1 MDGYIRLMSLYLT
14 AFRGRHGGADIPGIF
29 WTPESGQNLRLLT
42 EALRQEAPWLGARIS
57 GREIFTLGVPDNPE
71 ADHLVAQK
79 EGSWKPDF
87 HNQGSRGLVLLML
100 LRRLK
105 EKRVLVDLRTGFATV
120 RSEDLPDGRM
130 AVDGLELHLEAVG
143 RLEFLLWFHPVRRI
157 LDPRPTALDE
167 HGHRALDI
175 WFPLEGVSVA
185 SAHPKRSPG
194 GHSLQVGRRGRFVR
208 QDDPAAVILTESVCD
223 FPAQALVQ
231 SVRSWFGGATLD
243 GTGLSLE
250 TDPSTAADLRLEQ
263 KPLPAPT
270 TVGLDCNDRAIPLDE
285 IFRYALGGQTALRL
299 PRLPPATFHLSG
311 LRDAAKA
318 DEVATILNQR
328 AAEWPG
334 VALQFAAEPL
344 AGSDE
349 LFLDP
354 KAPVVNQPR
363 SARAS
368 GQAAGLFLEC
378 VQRAGGSPW
387 RLEGPSL
394 GWTLG
399 VAQAFLYGK
408 MHHLAFALLD
418 PSGRIAASLVV
429 PFRFSDLA
437 EVAFGRSIAAKLWT
451 RPPPGLSIHVD
462 ETLDLP
468 PHFIDGFCPGAD
480 VWHLRRRSAPRVI
493 SATSFAWLAAGQIA
507 HSDDRAFASLES
519 ETGVRFLYI
528 ERLRGTQSPL
538 NALEGITALE
548 HAWVPGR
555 AERRLLPATLEWARG
570 LLFQRDRFQA
580 FAPGRLT

>member
-1 MDGYIRLMSLYLT
+1 MSLYLT

-29 WTPESGQNLRLLT
+29 WTPEAGQNLRLIT

-57 GREIFTLGVPDNPE
+57 GREIFSLGVPDNPE

-79 EGSWKPDF
+79 DGAWKPDL
-87 HNQGSRGLVLLML
+87 HNQGTRGLILLML

-105 EKRVLVDLRTGFATV
+105 EKRVLVDLRTGFTTV

-130 AVDGLELHLEAVG
+130 AVDGLELHIEATG

-185 SAHPKRSPG
+185 SAHPKRSSG

-208 QDDPAAVILTESVCD
+208 EGDPAAVILSESVCD
-223 FPAQALVQ
+223 FSAQSLVQ
-231 SVRSWFGGATLD
+231 SVRSWFGGNTLE
-243 GTGLSLE
+243 GIGLSLD
-250 TDPSTAADLRLEQ
+250 TDPCSADDLKLEQ
-263 KPLPAPT
+263 GPIPSPT
-270 TVGLDCNDRAIPLDE
+270 TAGLDWNDRKIPLHE
-285 IFRYALGGQTALRL
+285 IFRYALGGQTAQRL

-311 LRDAAKA
+311 LKDPSKSE
-318 DEVATILNQR
+318 EVATILNQR

-334 VALQFAAEPL
+334 VALQFASEPV
-344 AGSDE
+344 AGSAE
-349 LFLDP
+349 LFLDA
-354 KAPVVNQPR
+354 KAPVVGQPR

-394 GWTLG
+394 GWSLG

-418 PSGRIAASLVV
+418 PSGRISASLVV
-429 PFRFSDLA
+429 PFRFSDLT
-437 EVAFGRSIAAKLWT
+437 EVAFGKSIASKLW
-451 RPPPGLSIHVD
+451 REVPSGLTIHVD
-462 ETLDLP
+462 ESLDLP
-468 PHFIDGFCPGAD
+468 PHFLDGFCPEAD

-493 SATSFAWLAAGQIA
+493 SATSFAWLSPGQVA
-507 HSDDRAFASLES
+507 HSDDRAFASLDS
-519 ETGVRFLYI
+519 ETGTRFLYI

-538 NALEGITALE
+538 DALEGITALE

-580 FAPGRLT
+580 FAPGRLA